1 MTDMSDLRQRYAIS
15 PWLLISFL
23 VFVGLPTLVGTVYY
37 IFLQSDI
44 YSSEA
49 KLAPRNRDDSSIS
62 IGSDLSSLMGQVGG
76 VNLSDTE
83 KDAYAVR
90 DYVTSRAIIVDLGG
104 ASQIK
109 EWFAA
114 TDVDILSQ
122 YRGGTDIE
130 RAWIFWTDHVTA
142 FVDSG
147 SGLIRIRVNAYSPDA
162 AKALLDRIILRAE
175 KLLNEASMRARDY
188 NVRAAENDFQRSLAE
203 LGAAQSRL
211 LEFQIENGIV
221 DPVIVSR
228 EISEII
234 GTLRLRRAQLQ
245 ANIDS
250 DSIAGASQ
258 AAREAERAAQI
269 QAIDHQIANFEAE
282 LTGTGTKNRK
292 SLATMLKEYEP
303 IRIELEFRN
312 QMYEL
317 DSAAFENARN
327 EAVRQQKYLMVVV
340 APVLSS
346 FSSQSSP
353 LSSALLL
360 FASLSI
366 LWGIVTL
373 FLAALRDH

>member
-1 MTDMSDLRQRYAIS
+1 MTDMCDLRQRYAIP

-23 VFVGLPTLVGTVYY
+23 VFVGLPTLVGTAYY
-37 IFLQSDI
+37 LFLQSDT

-49 KLAPRNRDDSSIS
+49 KLASRNSDDSSIS
-62 IGSDLSSLMGQVGG
+62 IGSDLSSLMGQMGG
-76 VNLSDTE
+76 VNLGDAE

-104 ASQIK
+104 AAQIK

-114 TDVDILSQ
+114 TDADILSQ
-122 YRGGTDIE
+122 YRGGNDIE
-130 RAWIFWTDHVTA
+130 RAWTFWTDHVTA
-142 FVDSG
+142 FVDNG
-147 SGLIRIRVNAYSPDA
+147 SGLIRIRVKAYSPDA
-162 AKALLDRIILRAE
+162 AKTLLDRIILRAE
-175 KLLNEASMRARDY
+175 NLLNEATMRARDY
-188 NVRAAENDFQRSLAE
+188 NVQAAENDFQRSLAE
-203 LGAAQSRL
+203 LGAAQARL

-221 DPVIVSR
+221 DPVIVAR

-269 QAIDHQIANFEAE
+269 QAIDRQIANFEAE
-282 LTGTGTKNRK
+282 LTGTETKSRK

-346 FSSQSSP
+346 YSSQSSP
-353 LSSALLL
+353 LASALLL
-360 FASLSI
+360 FASLTI

-373 FLAALRDH
+373 SLAALRDH